1 MLDSL
6 DAQLVLMIV
15 IIINALI
22 DVLGLFI
29 IITIDITDLVDVGDV
44 LVRGVGLKEGVQLVH
59 LPDVGP
65 QVSQASGDLKLA
77 EEGS

>member
-6 DAQLVLMIV
+6 DAQLVLI
-15 IIINALI
+15 IIINI
-22 DVLGLFI
+22 I
-29 IITIDITDLVDVGDV
+29 IITIIITDLVDVGDV
-44 LVRGVGLKEGVQLVH
+44 LVRGVGLEEGVQLIH
-59 LPDVGP
+59 FPDVGP